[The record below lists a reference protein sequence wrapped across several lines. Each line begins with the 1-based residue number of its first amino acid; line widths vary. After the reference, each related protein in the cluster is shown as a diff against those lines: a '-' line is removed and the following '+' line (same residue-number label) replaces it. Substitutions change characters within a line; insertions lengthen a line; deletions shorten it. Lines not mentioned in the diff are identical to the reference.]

1 MPKQRILIV
10 DDNPAV
16 VKYVKANLDANNYA
30 TSVAINGNEALK
42 AAEREMPDLVLLDIM
57 MPEMDGFEVCQR
69 IREWSI
75 VPIIM
80 LTARGDENDKVR
92 CLEMGAD
99 DYISKPFGVNELM
112 ARIIAVLR
120 RTNIQRVTTIKPSF
134 RSGELEINFNA
145 RRVTLAGKEVKLTPI
160 EYNLLQEL
168 VLNAGKVLTHTHLLQ
183 KIWGQEYL
191 SENQYLHVYIR
202 NLRNKLEA
210 NPAKPKY
217 FIMVSG
223 VGYMFQKE
231 STDNEELDLKN

>member
-16 VKYVKANLDANNYA
+16 VKYVRANLDANNYA

-42 AAEREMPDLVLLDIM
+42 AAELEMPDLVLLDIM
-57 MPEMDGFEVCQR
+57 MPEMDGFEVCRR

-80 LTARGDENDKVR
+80 LTARGDESDKVK

-120 RTNIQRVTTIKPSF
+120 RTSIQRVTTITPSF
-134 RSGELEINFNA
+134 RSGELEINLNA
-145 RRVTLAGKEVKLTPI
+145 RRVTVAGKEVKLTPI

-191 SENQYLHVYIR
+191 SENQYLHVYIG
-202 NLRNKLEA
+202 NLRNKLET

-231 STDNEELDLKN
+231 STDNE

>member
-42 AAEREMPDLVLLDIM
+42 AVELELPDLILLDIM
-57 MPEMDGFEVCQR
+57 MPEMDGFEVCR
-69 IREWSI
+69 LLWEWST

-112 ARIIAVLR
+112 ARAKAVLR
-120 RTNIQRVTTIKPSF
+120 RTSIQRVTTVKPSF
-134 RSGELEINFNA
+134 ASGELEINFNE
-145 RRVTLAGKEVKLTPI
+145 RRVTVAGKEVKLTPI

-168 VLNAGKVLTHTHLLQ
+168 TLNAGKVLTHAQLLQ
-183 KIWGQEYL
+183 KIWGQDYL
-191 SENQYLHVYIR
+191 SENQYLHVFIGR
-202 NLRNKLEA
+202 LRSKLE
-210 NPAKPKY
+210 PEAKEFSCITSIP
-217 FIMVSG
+217 G
-223 VGYMFQKE
+223 VGYKIG
-231 STDNEELDLKN
+231 

>member
-1 MPKQRILIV
+1 
-10 DDNPAV
+10 
-16 VKYVKANLDANNYA
+16 
-30 TSVAINGNEALK
+30 VAINGNEALK
-42 AAEREMPDLVLLDIM
+42 AAELEMPDLVLLDIM
-57 MPEMDGFEVCQR
+57 MPEMDGFEVCRR

-80 LTARGDENDKVR
+80 LTARGDESDKVK

-120 RTNIQRVTTIKPSF
+120 RTSIQRVTTITPSF
-134 RSGELEINFNA
+134 RSGELEINLNA
-145 RRVTLAGKEVKLTPI
+145 RRVTVAGKEVKLTPI

-191 SENQYLHVYIR
+191 SENQYLHVYIG
-202 NLRNKLEA
+202 NLRNKLET

-231 STDNEELDLKN
+231 STDNE

>member
-16 VKYVKANLDANNYA
+16 VKYVRANLDANNYA

-42 AAEREMPDLVLLDIM
+42 AAELEMPDLVLLDIM
-57 MPEMDGFEVCQR
+57 MPEMDGFEVCR
-69 IREWSI
+69 RLREWST

-92 CLEMGAD
+92 CLAMGAD

-120 RTNIQRVTTIKPSF
+120 RTSIQRVTTITPSF
-134 RSGELEINFNA
+134 RSGELEINLNA
-145 RRVTLAGKEVKLTPI
+145 RRVTVAGKEVKLTPI

-191 SENQYLHVYIR
+191 SENQYLHVYIG
-202 NLRNKLEA
+202 NLRNKLET

-231 STDNEELDLKN
+231 STDNE

>member
-1 MPKQRILIV
+1 V

-16 VKYVKANLDANNYA
+16 VKYVRANLDANNYA

-42 AAEREMPDLVLLDIM
+42 AAELEMPDLVLLDIM
-57 MPEMDGFEVCQR
+57 MPEMDGFEVCRR

-80 LTARGDENDKVR
+80 LTARGDESDKVK

-120 RTNIQRVTTIKPSF
+120 RTSIQRVTTIMPSF
-134 RSGELEINFNA
+134 RSGELEINLNA
-145 RRVTLAGKEVKLTPI
+145 RRVTVAGKEVKLTPI

-191 SENQYLHVYIR
+191 SENQYLHVYIG
-202 NLRNKLEA
+202 NLRNKLET

-231 STDNEELDLKN
+231 STDNE